1 MTGKCN
7 RRCVIEGRYTLLSG
21 LQCPGV
27 ARHGRDMIRHTRP
40 GERSNACY
48 SSTDAP
54 FLFLGPSSL
63 VELHLYIHH
72 PKAGFT
78 AKIKLHPD
86 ANHMIQVCTKQKKC
100 QFSKQGWRSDGLWVR
115 APRLSENVFWRKYA
129 SSIVARVSPK
139 CFSYTVDD
147 QIYHFLDMYVS
158 RGLNGVV
165 EWAATCCVYG
175 GAWVRCTSSVVA
187 VRRSGTRTRAS

>member
-86 ANHMIQVCTKQKKC
+86 ANHMIQVCTKTKKMSV
-100 QFSKQGWRSDGLWVR
+100 FETRLAFRRTMGAG
-115 APRLSENVFWRKYA
+115 APPFR
-129 SSIVARVSPK
+129 K
-139 CFSYTVDD
+139 CFLAEICELYRST
-147 QIYHFLDMYVS
+147 
-158 RGLNGVV
+158 GLAQMLLVHG
-165 EWAATCCVYG
+165 
-175 GAWVRCTSSVVA
+175 
-187 VRRSGTRTRAS
+187 